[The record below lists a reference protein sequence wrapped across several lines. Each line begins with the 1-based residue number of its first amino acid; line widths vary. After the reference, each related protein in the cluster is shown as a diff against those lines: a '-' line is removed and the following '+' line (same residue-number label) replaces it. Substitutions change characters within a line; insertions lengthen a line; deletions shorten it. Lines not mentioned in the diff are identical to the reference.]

1 MGGLAQ
7 STQSPESPDLAV
19 VRMLKDPV
27 VSKLLNK
34 SSLTRVQFEALLIDQ
49 LGDEIANRRL
59 SRAEMAK
66 IAHHGTGVSRGALNR
81 TLAQAK
87 ANVSRAIH
95 TFLLLGYSGI
105 LESPSLAPFVEVSD
119 RLKSNI
125 AVAREAGEIGDE
137 DYERL
142 VESLMRDLEEA
153 AEALTRR
160 RRDV

>member
-1 MGGLAQ
+1 MGTLAQ
-7 STQSPESPDLAV
+7 SGQSQESPDSV
-19 VRMLKDPV
+19 VLRMLKDHV

-34 SSLTRVQFEALLIDQ
+34 SSLTKVQFEALLIDQ

-66 IAHHGTGVSRGALNR
+66 IAHHGTGTSRGALNR

-87 ANVSRAIH
+87 ANVSGAIH

-105 LESPSLAPFVEVSD
+105 LESPSLAPFVEASE
-119 RLKSNI
+119 RLKSNT
-125 AVAREAGEIGDE
+125 VMARESGEIGDQ
-137 DYERL
+137 DHDRI
-142 VESLMRDLEEA
+142 VESLMHDLEEA
-153 AEALTRR
+153 AGALTRR

>member
-1 MGGLAQ
+1 MRGFAQ
-7 STQSPESPDLAV
+7 SGQFDERPDSV
-19 VRMLKDPV
+19 VLQMLKDPV

-34 SSLTRVQFEALLIDQ
+34 SSLTKVQFEALIIDQ

-66 IAHHGTGVSRGALNR
+66 IAHHGTGISRGALNR

-87 ANVSRAIH
+87 ANVSGAIH

-105 LESPSLAPFVEVSD
+105 LESPSLAPFVEASE
-119 RLKSNI
+119 RLKSNTVI
-125 AVAREAGEIGDE
+125 ARESGEIGDG

-142 VESLMRDLEEA
+142 VESLLHDLEEA
-153 AEALTRR
+153 AGALTRR

>member
-1 MGGLAQ
+1 MGEFAQ
-7 STQSPESPDLAV
+7 SGQSHESPGLVIAQAL
-19 VRMLKDPV
+19 RDPV

-49 LGDEIANRRL
+49 LGDEMANRRL

-66 IAHHGTGVSRGALNR
+66 IAHRGAGISRGALNR

-87 ANVSRAIH
+87 ANVSGAIH

-105 LESPSLAPFVEVSD
+105 LDSPSLTPFVEVSE
-119 RLKSNI
+119 RMKSSTI
-125 AVAREAGEIGDE
+125 RARESREISDE
-137 DYERL
+137 DYERQ
-142 VESLMRDLEEA
+142 VESLMSDLEEA
-153 AEALTRR
+153 AGALTRR